1 MAIITLRQSSAVTDP
16 SATIKNSPLTN
27 AEVDNNFANINISSG
42 VLTSLN
48 TEGKANLVV
57 AINELS
63 SNIFALDTDGISEGT
78 NLYYTNVR
86 AFANLLN
93 ATTTSLSEGTNL
105 YFTNTRA
112 IDTVEDTGLTMTGN
126 ISTPGLTIS
135 GTGNIGVGGGITT
148 VGINSSAHVLG
159 TNVYAAG
166 GLTATGDLLVGGTS
180 RFGGPLLTSGFFAE
194 KANIISTGFNNT
206 GANVYNIRDDGVV
219 HYHTG
224 DATANSNVHIYG
236 IDQTMEVGN
245 VISMAVL
252 ITQGASPK
260 YVSGVRVGNVQ
271 ANVVRWQG
279 GVVPSSGTAASNID
293 VYVFNVIKTGAV
305 DYTVIASQTQFGG
318 TQG

>member
-86 AFANLLN
+86 AFANLLS

-159 TNVYAAG
+159 TNIYAAG
-166 GLTATGDLLVGGTS
+166 SLTATGTS
-180 RFGGPLLTSGFFAE
+180 RFGGPLLTSGFFSE
-194 KANIISTGFNNT
+194 EANIISTGFSHT
-206 GANVYNIRDDGVV
+206 SNVYNIRDDGVV

-224 DATANSNVHIYG
+224 DASANANVNIYG
-236 IDQTMEVGN
+236 FDQTMEIGN
-245 VISMAVL
+245 VVSMAVL
-252 ITQGASPK
+252 ITNGASPK
-260 YVSGVRVGNVQ
+260 YVSGVMVGNVQ

-279 GVVPSSGTAASNID
+279 GTVPSAGAAASNID
-293 VYVFNVIKTGAV
+293 VYVFNVIKTAAN
-305 DYTVIASQTQFGG
+305 DFTVLASQTQFGG

>member
-1 MAIITLRQSSAVTDP
+1 MANITLRQSSVVADP

-27 AEVDNNFANINISSG
+27 AEVDNNFANINISTG

-48 TEGKANLVV
+48 TITKSNLVI

-63 SNIFALDTDGISEGT
+63 SNIKGITTGNVSEATGS
-78 NLYYTNVR
+78 LYFTNVR

-135 GTGNIGVGGGITT
+135 GSGNIGVGGGITT

-159 TNVYAAG
+159 TNIYAAG
-166 GLTATGDLLVGGTS
+166 SLTATGTS
-180 RFGGPLLTSGFFAE
+180 RFGGALLTSSFFSE
-194 KANIISTGFNNT
+194 ESNIISTGFANT
-206 GANVYNIRDDGVV
+206 SNVYNIRDDGVV

-224 DATANSNVHIYG
+224 AATANANVNIYG

-252 ITQGASPK
+252 ITQGSSPK
-260 YVSGVRVGNVQ
+260 YVSGVMVGNVQ
-271 ANVVRWQG
+271 ANVLRWQG
-279 GVVPSSGTAASNID
+279 GTVPSVGTAASNID
-293 VYVFNVIKTGAV
+293 VYVFNVIKTGTVA
-305 DYTVIASQTQFGG
+305 YTVLASQTQFGG